1 MEGHTTYSE
10 RFVLHMV
17 GGTSERLVV
26 HIVGGGGFN
35 ERLVVPT
42 VALVSGLWPATVGQF
57 PK

>member
-1 MEGHTTYSE
+1 
-10 RFVLHMV
+10 MV